1 MFDYSKNQEAS
12 QGSEG
17 VLPAVASKLTRE
29 SQIGYH
35 KGAIEG
41 NSGRKGRRR
50 IMLIFPV
57 VVQGDEKLK
66 YVFPSKQRDVQKAI
80 EIASADARI
89 DRLILFG
96 SAVTRNCGTTSDIDL
111 AVSAPGMSE
120 EAFLKV
126 TRRFRLAIDS
136 DLDILHYES
145 IRDELLNQEIRKK
158 GVTVYAR
165 ST

>member
-1 MFDYSKNQEAS
+1 M
-12 QGSEG
+12 
-17 VLPAVASKLTRE
+17 TRE
-29 SQIGYH
+29 GPIGYN
-35 KGAIEG
+35 KNTIKE
-41 NSGRKGRRR
+41 NLSREGRRR

-57 VVQGDEKLK
+57 VAQGSETLK

-80 EIASADARI
+80 EIASADERI

-126 TRRFRLAIDS
+126 TRRFRLAMDS

-145 IRDELLNQEIRKK
+145 IRDELLNQEIQKK

-165 ST
+165 GT

>member
-1 MFDYSKNQEAS
+1 M
-12 QGSEG
+12 
-17 VLPAVASKLTRE
+17 TRE
-29 SQIGYH
+29 GPIGYN
-35 KGAIEG
+35 KNTIQE
-41 NSGRKGRRR
+41 NLSREGRRR

-57 VVQGDEKLK
+57 VARGSETLK

-80 EIASADARI
+80 EIASADERI

-126 TRRFRLAIDS
+126 TRRFRLAMDS
-136 DLDILHYES
+136 DIDILHYES
-145 IRDELLNQEIRKK
+145 IRDELLNQEIQKK

-165 ST
+165 GT

>member
-1 MFDYSKNQEAS
+1 M
-12 QGSEG
+12 
-17 VLPAVASKLTRE
+17 TRE
-29 SQIGYH
+29 GPIGYN
-35 KGAIEG
+35 KNTIQE
-41 NSGRKGRRR
+41 NLSREGRRR

-57 VVQGDEKLK
+57 VARGSETLK

-80 EIASADARI
+80 EIASADERI

-126 TRRFRLAIDS
+126 TRRFRLAMDS

-145 IRDELLNQEIRKK
+145 IRDELLNQEIQKK

>member
-1 MFDYSKNQEAS
+1 M
-12 QGSEG
+12 
-17 VLPAVASKLTRE
+17 TRE
-29 SQIGYH
+29 GPIWYNKNTIQENLSR
-35 KGAIEG
+35 E
-41 NSGRKGRRR
+41 GRRR

-57 VVQGDEKLK
+57 VARGSETLK

-80 EIASADARI
+80 EIASADERI

-126 TRRFRLAIDS
+126 TRRFRLAMDS
-136 DLDILHYES
+136 DIDILHYES
-145 IRDELLNQEIRKK
+145 IRDELLNQEIKKK

-165 ST
+165 GT

>member
-1 MFDYSKNQEAS
+1 
-12 QGSEG
+12 
-17 VLPAVASKLTRE
+17 
-29 SQIGYH
+29 
-35 KGAIEG
+35 
-41 NSGRKGRRR
+41 
-50 IMLIFPV
+50 MLIFPV
-57 VVQGDEKLK
+57 VARGSETLK

-80 EIASADARI
+80 EIASADERI

-126 TRRFRLAIDS
+126 TRRFHLAVDS
-136 DLDILHYES
+136 DIDILHYES
-145 IRDELLNQEIRKK
+145 IRDELLNQEIQKK

-165 ST
+165 GT

>member
-1 MFDYSKNQEAS
+1 M
-12 QGSEG
+12 
-17 VLPAVASKLTRE
+17 TRE
-29 SQIGYH
+29 GPIGYN
-35 KGAIEG
+35 KNTIQE
-41 NSGRKGRRR
+41 NLSRKGRRR

-57 VVQGDEKLK
+57 VARGSETLK

-80 EIASADARI
+80 EIASADERI

-126 TRRFRLAIDS
+126 TRRFRLAMDS
-136 DLDILHYES
+136 DIDILHYES
-145 IRDELLNQEIRKK
+145 IRDELLNQEIKKK

-165 ST
+165 GT

>member
-1 MFDYSKNQEAS
+1 M
-12 QGSEG
+12 
-17 VLPAVASKLTRE
+17 TRE
-29 SQIGYH
+29 GPIGYN
-35 KGAIEG
+35 KNTIKE
-41 NSGRKGRRR
+41 NLSREGRRR

-57 VVQGDEKLK
+57 VARGSETLK

-80 EIASADARI
+80 EIASADERI

-126 TRRFRLAIDS
+126 TRRFRLAMDS
-136 DLDILHYES
+136 DIDILHYES
-145 IRDELLNQEIRKK
+145 IRDELLNQEIKKK

-165 ST
+165 GT

>member
-1 MFDYSKNQEAS
+1 M
-12 QGSEG
+12 
-17 VLPAVASKLTRE
+17 TRE
-29 SQIGYH
+29 CPIGYN
-35 KGAIEG
+35 KNTIQE
-41 NSGRKGRRR
+41 NLSREGRRR

-57 VVQGDEKLK
+57 VARGSETLK

-80 EIASADARI
+80 EIASADERI

-126 TRRFRLAIDS
+126 TRRFRLAMDS

-145 IRDELLNQEIRKK
+145 IRDELLNQEIQKK

-165 ST
+165 GT

>member
-1 MFDYSKNQEAS
+1 M
-12 QGSEG
+12 
-17 VLPAVASKLTRE
+17 TRE
-29 SQIGYH
+29 GPIGYN
-35 KGAIEG
+35 KNTIKE
-41 NSGRKGRRR
+41 NLSREGRRR

-57 VVQGDEKLK
+57 VARGSETLK

-80 EIASADARI
+80 EIASADERI

-126 TRRFRLAIDS
+126 TRRFRLAMDS
-136 DLDILHYES
+136 DIDILHYES
-145 IRDELLNQEIRKK
+145 IRDELLNQEIQKK

-165 ST
+165 GT

>member
-1 MFDYSKNQEAS
+1 M
-12 QGSEG
+12 
-17 VLPAVASKLTRE
+17 TRE
-29 SQIGYH
+29 GPIGYN
-35 KGAIEG
+35 KNTIQE
-41 NSGRKGRRR
+41 NLSREGRRR

-57 VVQGDEKLK
+57 VARGSETLK

-80 EIASADARI
+80 EIASADERI

-126 TRRFRLAIDS
+126 TRRFRLAMDS

-145 IRDELLNQEIRKK
+145 IRDELLNQEIQKK

-165 ST
+165 GT

>member
-1 MFDYSKNQEAS
+1 M
-12 QGSEG
+12 
-17 VLPAVASKLTRE
+17 TRE
-29 SQIGYH
+29 GPIGYN
-35 KGAIEG
+35 KNTIQE
-41 NSGRKGRRR
+41 NLSREGRRR

-57 VVQGDEKLK
+57 VARGSETLK

-80 EIASADARI
+80 EIASADERI

-126 TRRFRLAIDS
+126 TRRFRLAMDS
-136 DLDILHYES
+136 DIDILHYES
-145 IRDELLNQEIRKK
+145 IRDELLNQEIKKK

-165 ST
+165 GT